1 MQLVSNP
8 FVPATAD
15 KTSGIGVE
23 FGEEGLQEF
32 CHLQVIA
39 TKQ

>member
-8 FVPATAD
+8 FVPATAY

-23 FGEEGLQEF
+23 FGEEGLREF